1 MSAQSIA
8 QDVRYGARNMLR
20 TPTFTVVTIV
30 VLALGIAASAAM
42 LAVVSA
48 WLLRP
53 LPLERPHELLSVWRT
68 AAANPREPAYFNLY
82 RDYLVWAAEN
92 HTMTSL
98 AATFDQEFALAGAGE
113 PRRVHGA
120 IASWNLFTTVG
131 VRASVGRVFE
141 ARDVD

>member
-1 MSAQSIA
+1 MTARLDDIG
-8 QDVRYGARNMLR
+8 QDVRYGLR
-20 TPTFTVVTIV
+20 RLRRSPVFSLTIV
-30 VLALGIAASAAM
+30 AVLALGIGAGTAIF
-42 LAVVSA
+42 AVVNA

-141 ARDVD
+141 A

>member
-53 LPLERPHELLSVWRT
+53 LPLERPHELVSGWRT
-68 AAANPREPAYFNLY
+68 AAANPREPAYFDLY
-82 RDYLVWAAEN
+82 HDYLVWASDS
-92 HTMTSL
+92 HTLKSL
-98 AATFDQEFALAGAGE
+98 AATFPQDYALTGAGE
-113 PRRVHGA
+113 PRRIHGA
-120 IASWNLFTTVG
+120 VATWNLFGTVG
-131 VRASVGRVFE
+131 AT
-141 ARDVD
+141 